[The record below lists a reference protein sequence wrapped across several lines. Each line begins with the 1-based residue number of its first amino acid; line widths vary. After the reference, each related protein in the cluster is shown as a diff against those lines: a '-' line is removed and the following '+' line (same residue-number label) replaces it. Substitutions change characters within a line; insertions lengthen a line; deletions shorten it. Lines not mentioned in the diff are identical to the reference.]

1 MGDYLNR
8 VSNVDLKDTKPF
20 YIDIQYKKD
29 SKDIVIEY
37 NKPEKNNCEKENNTT
52 FGNDANNIESVFP
65 RMQRN
70 DSKGYNNYKL
80 CS

>member
-1 MGDYLNR
+1 MIP
-8 VSNVDLKDTKPF
+8 DLLVLYMNIINQK
-20 YIDIQYKKD
+20 
-29 SKDIVIEY
+29 
-37 NKPEKNNCEKENNTT
+37 KNNYEKENNTT

-80 CS
+80 CSE